1 MGIKNLTKFLRT
13 RYPQLFKI
21 VKLSNFKNMK
31 IAIDIS
37 IYICRFKISHG
48 KRWLDAFIKMII
60 CLRKNNINCLFV
72 YDGGFPVEKN
82 IEHAKRK
89 ISRQRNIERI
99 NILENDL
106 REYINSGI
114 VTNNLEKVMY
124 FYNQNLN
131 TSVASQTLLRRP
143 ILRSSETSRS
153 DGADTDR
160 FGGVNRRANGLYD
173 VDFGQQSS
181 RPSGGPRIG
190 PQLCCGPLCG
200 PLLCSGGDLSEV
212 DFVSRGSS
220 EDDASVEGDR
230 EAAAASGGDLET
242 TSTKGGDL
250 GEATEGYKIIN
261 EEWYSKVEGGDRE
274 AAACEGGDRE
284 AASTFGSDQYRFG
297 QRPTVDHFVARCSAV
312 DREAAMG
319 DSIKINIEV
328 IQNKIEKMKRYIFSI
343 TQVDYDITKN
353 MFDIF
358 SIPWIIAPMEAET
371 LCSDLCIQK
380 KIDAVLSEDSDVFAY
395 GNPITILN
403 INIFD
408 DTCTYINY
416 DELLNTVDML
426 DGSFLDFCILCG
438 SDYNSNIPKIGIEK
452 SFNFIKKYK
461 TLENIK
467 DNINIDIFFLKF
479 KEVRSIFRNYTKSTI
494 DIPFCSNPNYDK
506 LKTFIETNEISTN
519 IEYIKFFLRNK

>member
-21 VKLSNFKNMK
+21 VKLSTFKNMK
-31 IAIDIS
+31 IDIDIS

-173 VDFGQQSS
+173 VDFGLSEGR
-181 RPSGGPRIG
+181 RPLGGPRIG
-190 PQLCCGPLCG
+190 PQ
-200 PLLCSGGDLSEV
+200 LCSGGDLSEV

-274 AAACEGGDRE
+274 AA
-284 AASTFGSDQYRFG
+284 STFGSDQYRFG
-297 QRPTVDHFVARCSAV
+297 QRPTVD
-312 DREAAMG
+312 REAAMG
-319 DSIKINIEV
+319 ESIKINIEV

-408 DTCTYINY
+408 DKCTYINY

-426 DGSFLDFCILCG
+426 EGSFLDFCILCG

>member
-106 REYINSGI
+106 KEYINSGI

-131 TSVASQTLLRRP
+131 TRVASHTLLRRP
-143 ILRSSETSRS
+143 AVHIRPPESPRS
-153 DGADTDR
+153 DGGFLGEAASDRGAASSFGGERGDTDR
-160 FGGVNRRANGLYD
+160 F
-173 VDFGQQSS
+173 
-181 RPSGGPRIG
+181 SGID
-190 PQLCCGPLCG
+190 C
-200 PLLCSGGDLSEV
+200 
-212 DFVSRGSS
+212 VSRGSS
-220 EDDASVEGDR
+220 EDDLGEAASVEGDLEFGPSTEAGR
-230 EAAAASGGDLET
+230 RVVEAA
-242 TSTKGGDL
+242 STKGGDL
-250 GEATEGYKIIN
+250 GALGEAGGDVVDAAAFGGETESTA
-261 EEWYSKVEGGDRE
+261 ELRAAPLSKVSWDE
-274 AAACEGGDRE
+274 
-284 AASTFGSDQYRFG
+284 SDV
-297 QRPTVDHFVARCSAV
+297 QRPLFYNIGAL
-312 DREAAMG
+312 G
-319 DSIKINIEV
+319 DCIKINIEV

-343 TQVDYDITKN
+343 TQVDYDMTKN

-380 KIDAVLSEDSDVFAY
+380 KIDAVLTEDSDVFAY
-395 GNPITILN
+395 GNPMTILN

-416 DELLNTVDML
+416 DELLNTIDMM

-438 SDYNSNIPKIGIEK
+438 SDYNSNNF
-452 SFNFIKKYK
+452 FNFLNK
-461 TLENIK
+461 
-467 DNINIDIFFLKF
+467 FFILF
-479 KEVRSIFRNYTKSTI
+479 LASVFMRSRWQLH
-494 DIPFCSNPNYDK
+494 CRRR
-506 LKTFIETNEISTN
+506 STN
-519 IEYIKFFLRNK
+519 R

>member
-106 REYINSGI
+106 KEYINSGI

-131 TSVASQTLLRRP
+131 TRVASQTLLRRP
-143 ILRSSETSRS
+143 AVHIRPPESPRS
-153 DGADTDR
+153 DGGFLGEAAFDRGAASSFGGERGDTDR
-160 FGGVNRRANGLYD
+160 FSGVD
-173 VDFGQQSS
+173 
-181 RPSGGPRIG
+181 
-190 PQLCCGPLCG
+190 C
-200 PLLCSGGDLSEV
+200 
-212 DFVSRGSS
+212 VSRGSS
-220 EDDASVEGDR
+220 EDDLGEAASVEGDLEFGEAGR
-230 EAAAASGGDLET
+230 RAVEAA
-242 TSTKGGDL
+242 STKGGDVVDAAPFG
-250 GEATEGYKIIN
+250 GETE
-261 EEWYSKVEGGDRE
+261 SKVSWDE
-274 AAACEGGDRE
+274 
-284 AASTFGSDQYRFG
+284 SDV
-297 QRPTVDHFVARCSAV
+297 QRPLFYNIGAL
-312 DREAAMG
+312 G
-319 DSIKINIEV
+319 DCIKINIEV

-343 TQVDYDITKN
+343 TQVDYDMTKN

-380 KIDAVLSEDSDVFAY
+380 KIDAVLTEDSDVFAY
-395 GNPITILN
+395 GNPMTILN

-416 DELLNTVDML
+416 DELLNTIDMM

-467 DNINIDIFFLKF
+467 DSINIDISFLKF
-479 KEVRSIFRNYTKSTI
+479 KEVRSIFRNYTKSPI
-494 DIPFCSNPNYDK
+494 DIPFCSIPNYDK

-519 IEYIKFFLRNK
+519 VEYIKFFLRNK

>member
-173 VDFGQQSS
+173 VDFGLSEGR
-181 RPSGGPRIG
+181 RPLGGPRIG
-190 PQLCCGPLCG
+190 PQ
-200 PLLCSGGDLSEV
+200 LCSGGDLSEV

-274 AAACEGGDRE
+274 AA
-284 AASTFGSDQYRFG
+284 STFGSDQYRFG
-297 QRPTVDHFVARCSAV
+297 QRPTVD
-312 DREAAMG
+312 REAALG
-319 DSIKINIEV
+319 ESIKINIEV